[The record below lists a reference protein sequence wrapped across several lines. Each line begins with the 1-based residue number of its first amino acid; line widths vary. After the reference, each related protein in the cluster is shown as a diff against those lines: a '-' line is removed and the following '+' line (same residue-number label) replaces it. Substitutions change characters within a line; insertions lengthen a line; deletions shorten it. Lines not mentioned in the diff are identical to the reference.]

1 MTKQELINKIN
12 HALFDVDK
20 IKRNEYHPFKDYTV
34 EDMEELMED
43 FTKLNERFTNKPSYM
58 IYNITSYLLEQNLI
72 SFELVEKE
80 DQDDSWFEALIY
92 ENIGLKNGQPVS
104 KSIIWDGSFYIT
116 VENFDEFIKLDIISM
131 KLANYC
137 TKSHLKCTSTPMI
150 ISNNYPN

>member
-1 MTKQELINKIN
+1 MNKQELINKIN
-12 HALFDVDK
+12 HTLLDK
-20 IKRNEYHPFKDYTV
+20 DTIANDKNHPFHDFTV

-43 FTKLNERFTNKPSYM
+43 FTKLDEKFTNKPSYM

-80 DQDDSWFEALIY
+80 DQDDAWFEALIY

-116 VENFDEFIKLDIISM
+116 VENFDEFIKLLAETQADIDKVTLFNSV
-131 KLANYC
+131 KE
-137 TKSHLKCTSTPMI
+137 
-150 ISNNYPN
+150 

>member
-1 MTKQELINKIN
+1 MNKQELINKIN
-12 HALFDVDK
+12 HTLLDK
-20 IKRNEYHPFKDYTV
+20 DTIANDKNHPFHDFTI

-43 FTKLNERFTNKPSYM
+43 FTKLDEKFTNKPSYM

-80 DQDDSWFEALIY
+80 DQDDAWFEALIY

-116 VENFDEFIKLDIISM
+116 VENFDEFISLLAETQADIDKVTLFNSV
-131 KLANYC
+131 KE
-137 TKSHLKCTSTPMI
+137 
-150 ISNNYPN
+150 